1 VSAGVNW
8 AVIAPEVIVLV
19 VAMAILLIDL
29 WLPAERRRWLVGAGI
44 AGALAATWTVLAASD
59 GVAFSGLYVRDGLT
73 RVGQVL
79 ALGAT
84 ALGLLVAP
92 DYLRRTGL
100 DQGEYYVLVLVAGAG
115 AMLMAASRDLV
126 MLFLGLETL
135 SIPLYVLAAIARG
148 DARSQEAG
156 MKYFLLG
163 AFASAFFLYGIALLY
178 GVTGTTRL
186 PELGAALAQGATG
199 LGAGAGVGLLVI
211 GLGFKASLVPFHAWA
226 PDVYEGAPIPAGA
239 FMAVVAKVGAFV
251 ALVRVFPMTLGAL
264 APQWS
269 LLLAALA
276 VITMLVGNVTAL
288 MQSSYKRMLAYS
300 SIAHAGYMLV
310 GIAVGT
316 PAGAAATVGYLAV
329 YVTMTLGAFAVA
341 ATLDRGGAE
350 ADRIEDYAGLAD
362 RSRPLA
368 LAASLF
374 MISLGGL
381 PLTGGFVAKL
391 AIWQAAVETGRA
403 QGIVLALVIAMTT
416 VVSVVYYL
424 RVAYTM
430 FVRRG
435 DEVSPVA
442 PSAALSAAPGGAPG
456 AAGDAALN
464 AVRIVPSPL
473 VAVVLAIAAFVV
485 VVTGVLPSTLQAFV
499 QHVAALVK

>member
-1 VSAGVNW
+1 VTTDAAATW
-8 AVIAPEVIVLV
+8 LLIAPEIIVV
-19 VAMAILLIDL
+19 VAAIAILMVDL
-29 WLPAERRRWLVGAGI
+29 WLPPERRWWLALAGVVGALWALWI
-44 AGALAATWTVLAASD
+44 ALGTAD

-79 ALGAT
+79 ALVAT
-84 ALGLLVAP
+84 TLGLLVAP
-92 DYLRRTGL
+92 DYLSRMRL
-100 DQGEYYVLVLVAGAG
+100 EQGEYYVLVLVAGAG
-115 AMLMAASRDLV
+115 AMLMAASRDLL

-186 PELGAALAQGATG
+186 PELGAALATRPGGIA
-199 LGAGAGVGLLVI
+199 AGAGVGLLVI
-211 GLGFKASLVPFHAWA
+211 GLGFKAALVPFHAWA

-239 FMAVVAKVGAFV
+239 FMAVVAKIGAFV
-251 ALVRVFPMTLGAL
+251 ALVRVFPMTLGSL
-264 APQWS
+264 AAQWS
-269 LLLAALA
+269 MLLAAVA
-276 VITMLVGNVTAL
+276 AITMIVGNVAAL
-288 MQSSYKRMLAYS
+288 MQASYKRMLAYS

-310 GIAVGT
+310 GVAIGT
-316 PAGAAATVGYLAV
+316 PAAVAAVGGYLAV
-329 YVTMTLGAFAVA
+329 YTIMTVGAFAVA
-341 ATLDRGGAE
+341 AALDRGGVE
-350 ADRIEDYAGLAD
+350 ADRISDYVGLSD

-368 LAASLF
+368 LAAALF

-391 AIWQAAVETGRA
+391 AIWQAAVETGRLD
-403 QGIVLALVIAMTT
+403 GILLAFVIALTT

-430 FVRRG
+430 FTR
-435 DEVSPVA
+435 S
-442 PSAALSAAPGGAPG
+442 S
-456 AAGDAALN
+456 GDAAP
-464 AVRIVPSPL
+464 AEAATVAIVPAPS
-473 VAVVLAIAAFVV
+473 VAVVVAITAAAVI
-485 VVTGVLPSTLQAFV
+485 VTGVLPGTLQAFV
-499 QHVAALVK
+499 QQVGALVK